1 MSSFNLDE
9 IWKFI
14 NGDFTNLDEDGK
26 KENTSKVR
34 QVAATTGA
42 FACAIPNV
50 PFADFFIITPI
61 QALMVRAIGNIYGY
75 KITES
80 TAAEI
85 LTVIGGGWLGQ
96 QALLAA
102 FRIGLPGAG
111 GIVGSIFVYGWTYG
125 MGKAAEV
132 YFASNMTASK
142 EDLKRAREKG
152 AREGEAVYKQNQ
164 GQDVERRKQIK
175 GMQGQNFTKEQI
187 IYALWNVT
195 TNDREEY
202 RKAELEYMRLIT
214 KE

>member
-1 MSSFNLDE
+1 MSFINLDE

-14 NGDFTNLDEDGK
+14 NGDFSNLDEDGK
-26 KENTSKVR
+26 KENTSRVR
-34 QVAATTGA
+34 QIAATTGA
-42 FACAIPNV
+42 VACAIPNV

-75 KITES
+75 KVNES

-96 QALLAA
+96 QTLLAA

-111 GIVGSIFVYGWTYG
+111 GLVGSIFVYGWTYG

-142 EDLKRAREKG
+142 EDLKKAREAG
-152 AREGEAVYKQNQ
+152 AKEGEVAYKQ
-164 GQDVERRKQIK
+164 DEELRKRIK
-175 GMQGQNFTKEQI
+175 GMQGQGFTKDQI
-187 IYALWNVT
+187 IYALWNVAK
-195 TNDREEY
+195 NDGESY
-202 RKAELEYMRLIT
+202 TKAEIEYTRLVSD
-214 KE
+214 

>member
-1 MSSFNLDE
+1 MSFINLDE

-14 NGDFTNLDEDGK
+14 NGDFNNLDEDGK
-26 KENTSKVR
+26 KENTSRVR
-34 QVAATTGA
+34 QIAATTGA
-42 FACAIPNV
+42 VACAIPNV

-75 KITES
+75 KVNES

-111 GIVGSIFVYGWTYG
+111 GLVGSIFVYGWTYG

-142 EDLKRAREKG
+142 EDLKKARETG
-152 AREGEAVYKQNQ
+152 AKEGEVAYKQ
-164 GQDVERRKQIK
+164 DEELRKRIK
-175 GMQGQNFTKEQI
+175 GMQGQGFTKDQI
-187 IYALWNVT
+187 IYALWNVSK
-195 TNDREEY
+195 NDGEPY
-202 RKAELEYMRLIT
+202 RKAELEHIRLT

>member
-1 MSSFNLDE
+1 MSIVNLDE

-14 NGDFTNLDEDGK
+14 NGDFNNLDEDGK

-34 QVAATTGA
+34 QIAATTGA
-42 FACAIPNV
+42 IASAIPNV

-75 KITES
+75 KLNES
-80 TAAEI
+80 TATEI

-96 QALLAA
+96 QTLLAA

-111 GIVGSIFVYGWTYG
+111 GLVGSIFVYGWTYG

-142 EDLKRAREKG
+142 EDLKKARESGTQEG
-152 AREGEAVYKQNQ
+152 AAAYKQ
-164 GQDVERRKQIK
+164 DEELRKRIK
-175 GMQGQNFTKEQI
+175 GMQGQGFTKEQI
-187 IYALWNVT
+187 IYALWNVAK
-195 TNDREEY
+195 NDGEPY
-202 RKAELEYMRLIT
+202 RKAEMEYTRLVS
-214 KE
+214 EQ

>member
-1 MSSFNLDE
+1 MSFINLDE

-14 NGDFTNLDEDGK
+14 NGDFNNLDEDGK
-26 KENTSKVR
+26 AENTSKVR
-34 QVAATTGA
+34 QIAATTGA
-42 FACAIPNV
+42 VACAIPNV

-75 KITES
+75 KVNES

-111 GIVGSIFVYGWTYG
+111 GLVGSIFVYGWTYG

-142 EDLKRAREKG
+142 EDLKKARETG
-152 AREGEAVYKQNQ
+152 AKEGEVAYKQ
-164 GQDVERRKQIK
+164 DEELRKRIK
-175 GMQGQNFTKEQI
+175 GMQGQGFTKDQI
-187 IYALWNVT
+187 IYALWNVAK
-195 TNDREEY
+195 NDGEPY
-202 RKAELEYMRLIT
+202 RKAELEYIRLM

>member
-1 MSSFNLDE
+1 MSFINLDE

-14 NGDFTNLDEDGK
+14 NGDFNNLDEDGK
-26 KENTSKVR
+26 AENTSKVR
-34 QVAATTGA
+34 QIAATTGA
-42 FACAIPNV
+42 VACAIPNV

-75 KITES
+75 KVNES

-111 GIVGSIFVYGWTYG
+111 GLVGSIFVYGWTYG

-142 EDLKRAREKG
+142 EDLKKARETG
-152 AREGEAVYKQNQ
+152 AKEGEVAYKQ
-164 GQDVERRKQIK
+164 DEELRKRIK
-175 GMQGQNFTKEQI
+175 GMQGQGFTKDQI
-187 IYALWNVT
+187 IYALWNVAR
-195 TNDREEY
+195 NDGESY
-202 RKAELEYMRLIT
+202 RNAELEYSRLM

>member
-1 MSSFNLDE
+1 MSIINLDE

-14 NGDFTNLDEDGK
+14 NGNFHNLDEEGK
-26 KENTSKVR
+26 KENASKVR
-34 QVAATTGA
+34 QIAATTGGI
-42 FACAIPNV
+42 ACAIPNV

-75 KITES
+75 KINES

-111 GIVGSIFVYGWTYG
+111 GLIGSIFVYGWTYG

-142 EDLKRAREKG
+142 EDLKKAREKG
-152 AREGEAVYKQNQ
+152 VKEGEAIYKKSQS
-164 GQDVERRKQIK
+164 QDAEFKKRIK
-175 GMQGQNFTKEQI
+175 GMQGQGFTKNQI

-195 TNDREEY
+195 NNDGDEY
-202 RKAELEYMRLIT
+202 RTSESEYNRLLE
-214 KE
+214 E

>member
-1 MSSFNLDE
+1 MSFINLDE

-14 NGDFTNLDEDGK
+14 NGDFNNLDEDGK
-26 KENTSKVR
+26 AENTSKVR
-34 QVAATTGA
+34 QIAATTGA
-42 FACAIPNV
+42 VACAIPNV

-75 KITES
+75 KVNES

-111 GIVGSIFVYGWTYG
+111 GLVGSIFVYGWTYG

-142 EDLKRAREKG
+142 EDLKKARETG
-152 AREGEAVYKQNQ
+152 AKEGEVAYKQ
-164 GQDVERRKQIK
+164 DEELRKRIK
-175 GMQGQNFTKEQI
+175 GMQGQGFTR
-187 IYALWNVT
+187 V
-195 TNDREEY
+195 RP
-202 RKAELEYMRLIT
+202 
-214 KE
+214 

>member
-1 MSSFNLDE
+1 MSFINLDE

-14 NGDFTNLDEDGK
+14 NGDFNNLDEDGK

-34 QVAATTGA
+34 QIAATTGA
-42 FACAIPNV
+42 VACAIPNV

-75 KITES
+75 KINES

-111 GIVGSIFVYGWTYG
+111 GLVGSIFVYGWTYG

-142 EDLKRAREKG
+142 EDLKKARKTG
-152 AREGEAVYKQNQ
+152 AKEGEVAYKQ
-164 GQDVERRKQIK
+164 DEELRKRIK
-175 GMQGQNFTKEQI
+175 GMQGQGFTGCDQN
-187 IYALWNVT
+187 L
-195 TNDREEY
+195 
-202 RKAELEYMRLIT
+202 M
-214 KE
+214 

>member
-1 MSSFNLDE
+1 MSIINLDE

-14 NGDFTNLDEDGK
+14 NGDFNNLDEDSK

-34 QVAATTGA
+34 QIAATTGA
-42 FACAIPNV
+42 IACAIPNV

-75 KITES
+75 KLNES
-80 TAAEI
+80 TATEI

-96 QALLAA
+96 QTLLAA

-111 GIVGSIFVYGWTYG
+111 GLVGSIFVYGWTYG

-142 EDLKRAREKG
+142 EDLKKARESG
-152 AREGEAVYKQNQ
+152 AQEGAAAYKQ
-164 GQDVERRKQIK
+164 DEELRKRIK
-175 GMQGQNFTKEQI
+175 GMQSQGFTKEQV
-187 IYALWNVT
+187 IYALWNVAK
-195 TNDREEY
+195 NDGEPY
-202 RKAELEYMRLIT
+202 RKAEMEYTRLVSDQ
-214 KE
+214 

>member
-1 MSSFNLDE
+1 MSLINLDE

-14 NGDFTNLDEDGK
+14 NGDFNNLDEDGK
-26 KENTSKVR
+26 KENTSRVR
-34 QVAATTGA
+34 QIAATTGA
-42 FACAIPNV
+42 VACAIPNV

-75 KITES
+75 KVNES

-111 GIVGSIFVYGWTYG
+111 GLVGSIFVYGWTYG

-142 EDLKRAREKG
+142 EDLKKARERG
-152 AREGEAVYKQNQ
+152 AKEGEAAYKQ
-164 GQDVERRKQIK
+164 DEELRKRIK
-175 GMQGQNFTKEQI
+175 GMQGQGFTKDQI
-187 IYALWNVT
+187 IYALWNVAK
-195 TNDREEY
+195 NDGEPY
-202 RKAELEYMRLIT
+202 RNAELECSRLM

>member
-1 MSSFNLDE
+1 MSFVNLDE

-14 NGDFTNLDEDGK
+14 NGDFNNLDEDGK
-26 KENTSKVR
+26 KENTSRVR
-34 QVAATTGA
+34 QIAATTGA
-42 FACAIPNV
+42 VACAIPNV

-75 KITES
+75 KVNES

-111 GIVGSIFVYGWTYG
+111 GLVGSIFVYGWTYG

-142 EDLKRAREKG
+142 EDLKKARETG
-152 AREGEAVYKQNQ
+152 AKEGEVAYKQ
-164 GQDVERRKQIK
+164 DEELRKRIK
-175 GMQGQNFTKEQI
+175 GMQGQGFTKDQI
-187 IYALWNVT
+187 IYALWNVAK
-195 TNDREEY
+195 NDGESY
-202 RKAELEYMRLIT
+202 RKAELEYIRLM

>member
-1 MSSFNLDE
+1 MSFINLDE

-14 NGDFTNLDEDGK
+14 NGDFNNLDEDGK
-26 KENTSKVR
+26 KENTSRVR
-34 QVAATTGA
+34 QIAATTGA
-42 FACAIPNV
+42 VACAIPNV

-75 KITES
+75 KVNES

-111 GIVGSIFVYGWTYG
+111 GLVGSIFVYGWTYG

-142 EDLKRAREKG
+142 EDLKKARETG
-152 AREGEAVYKQNQ
+152 AKEGEVAYKQ
-164 GQDVERRKQIK
+164 DEELRKRIK
-175 GMQGQNFTKEQI
+175 GMQGQGFTKDQI
-187 IYALWNVT
+187 IYALWNVAK
-195 TNDREEY
+195 NDGESY
-202 RKAELEYMRLIT
+202 RKAELEYIRLM

>member
-1 MSSFNLDE
+1 MSFINLDE

-14 NGDFTNLDEDGK
+14 NGDFNNLDEDGK
-26 KENTSKVR
+26 KENTSRVR
-34 QVAATTGA
+34 QIAATTGA
-42 FACAIPNV
+42 VACAIPNV

-75 KITES
+75 KVNES

-96 QALLAA
+96 QTLLAA

-111 GIVGSIFVYGWTYG
+111 GLVGSIFVYGWTYG

-142 EDLKRAREKG
+142 EDLKKARETG
-152 AREGEAVYKQNQ
+152 AKEGEVAYKQ
-164 GQDVERRKQIK
+164 DEELRKRIK
-175 GMQGQNFTKEQI
+175 GMQGQGFTKDQI
-187 IYALWNVT
+187 IYALWNVAK
-195 TNDREEY
+195 NDGEPY
-202 RKAELEYMRLIT
+202 KKAELEYIRLM

>member
-1 MSSFNLDE
+1 MSFINLDE

-14 NGDFTNLDEDGK
+14 NGDFDNLDEDGK
-26 KENTSKVR
+26 KENTSRVR
-34 QVAATTGA
+34 QIAATTGA
-42 FACAIPNV
+42 VACAIPNV

-75 KITES
+75 KVNES

-111 GIVGSIFVYGWTYG
+111 GLVGSIFVYGWTYG

-142 EDLKRAREKG
+142 EDLKKARETG
-152 AREGEAVYKQNQ
+152 AKEGEVAYKQ
-164 GQDVERRKQIK
+164 DEELRKRIK
-175 GMQGQNFTKEQI
+175 GMQGQGFTKDQI
-187 IYALWNVT
+187 IYALWNVAK
-195 TNDREEY
+195 NDGESY
-202 RKAELEYMRLIT
+202 RKAELEYIRLM

>member
-1 MSSFNLDE
+1 MINLDQ

-14 NGDFTNLDEDGK
+14 NGDFSNLNEDSK
-26 KENTSKVR
+26 KQKSSEVR
-34 QVAATTGA
+34 TIAATIGA
-42 FACAIPNV
+42 GFSAIPNI

-61 QALMVRAIGNIYGY
+61 QALMVRAIGNIYSY
-75 KITES
+75 KITEA

-111 GIVGSIFVYGWTYG
+111 GLVGSVFVYGWTYG

-142 EDLKRAREKG
+142 EELKRARESG
-152 AREGEAVYKQNQ
+152 AKEGGETYKQNQ
-164 GQDVERRKQIK
+164 AQDNELRKRVK
-175 GMQGQNFTKEQI
+175 VMQNMGSTKEQI

-195 TNDREEY
+195 GNDGEEY
-202 RKAELEYMRLIT
+202 RKAELEYSRLVA
-214 KE
+214 E

>member
-1 MSSFNLDE
+1 MSFINLDE

-14 NGDFTNLDEDGK
+14 NGDFNNLDEDGK
-26 KENTSKVR
+26 KENTSRVR
-34 QVAATTGA
+34 QIAATTGA
-42 FACAIPNV
+42 VACAIPNV

-75 KITES
+75 KVNES

-85 LTVIGGGWLGQ
+85 LTVIGGGWIGQ
-96 QALLAA
+96 QTLLAA

-111 GIVGSIFVYGWTYG
+111 GLVGSIFVYGWTYG

-142 EDLKRAREKG
+142 EDLKKARETG
-152 AREGEAVYKQNQ
+152 AKEGEVAYKQ
-164 GQDVERRKQIK
+164 DEELRKRIK
-175 GMQGQNFTKEQI
+175 GMQGQGFTKDQI
-187 IYALWNVT
+187 IYALWNVAK
-195 TNDREEY
+195 NDGEPY
-202 RKAELEYMRLIT
+202 KKAELEYIRLM

>member
-1 MSSFNLDE
+1 MSFINLDE

-14 NGDFTNLDEDGK
+14 NGDFNNLDEDGK

-34 QVAATTGA
+34 QIAATTGA
-42 FACAIPNV
+42 VACAIPNV

-75 KITES
+75 KINES

-111 GIVGSIFVYGWTYG
+111 GLVGSIFVYGWTYG

-142 EDLKRAREKG
+142 EDIKKARETG
-152 AREGEAVYKQNQ
+152 AKEGEVAYKQ
-164 GQDVERRKQIK
+164 DEELRKRIK
-175 GMQGQNFTKEQI
+175 GMQGQGFTKDQI
-187 IYALWNVT
+187 IYALWNVAK
-195 TNDREEY
+195 NDGEPY
-202 RKAELEYMRLIT
+202 RKAELEYIRLM